1 MTLWKWSQ
9 TAAAN
14 ATADASINWA
24 EGQAPSSVNDSARAM
39 MAAVSKYRD
48 DIAGAITTAGSS
60 TAYSI
65 SSYQGFDTLG
75 HLHNQMIVFVPHA
88 SSTGSA
94 GSQITLNV
102 DGLGAKPIRFSP
114 SVEIP
119 SGTLVQGTPYV
130 VTYNNTDGAFY
141 LQGIAGNPYSIPLG
155 AMLPYTGATAPNS
168 AFVLPF
174 GQAISR
180 TTYATYFSLVGTT
193 FGTGDGSSTF
203 NIIDMR
209 GRLPIGQDNMG
220 GSAASRVTTAGSG
233 IDGTTIGAN
242 GGAQTL
248 TAANI
253 PSVGGLVRYNQDS
266 IAAGTG
272 AAKTFVTQIISN
284 GLQTSDNTSIATTAG
299 NAQNKM
305 PPGIVVPYI
314 LRVI

>member
-1 MTLWKWSQ
+1 
-9 TAAAN
+9 
-14 ATADASINWA
+14 
-24 EGQAPSSVNDSARAM
+24 
-39 MAAVSKYRD
+39 
-48 DIAGAITTAGSS
+48 
-60 TAYSI
+60 
-65 SSYQGFDTLG
+65 
-75 HLHNQMIVFVPHA
+75 
-88 SSTGSA
+88 
-94 GSQITLNV
+94 
-102 DGLGAKPIRFSP
+102 
-114 SVEIP
+114 
-119 SGTLVQGTPYV
+119 
-130 VTYNNTDGAFY
+130 
-141 LQGIAGNPYSIPLG
+141 
-155 AMLPYTGATAPNS
+155 MLPYTGATAPNS